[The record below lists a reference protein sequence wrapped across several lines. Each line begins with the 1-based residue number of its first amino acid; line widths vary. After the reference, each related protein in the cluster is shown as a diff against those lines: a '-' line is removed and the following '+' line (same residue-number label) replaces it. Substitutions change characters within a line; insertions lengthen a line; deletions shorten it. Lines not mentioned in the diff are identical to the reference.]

1 MTGSPAPG
9 AAAPV
14 RFNPFGA
21 AFRRDPYPQYAQL
34 RATRPV
40 HRTLGMWVVT
50 RHADVRAVLHDRS
63 ASAGLIPSQVAE
75 QAARLGQGDVARIV
89 RLGHTSLVFTD
100 NPAHARLRGL
110 VNRAFT
116 APAVARLRPV
126 VAEVATRLIEPAW
139 AAGSFDVIEDF
150 AGPLPIA
157 VLCAW
162 LDLPAELHD
171 LVGPWTHDIRF
182 LLEPGLMKAADMARV
197 REVVEA
203 FGDALRPVLAARRA
217 RPGDD
222 LISGLLA
229 ARTAG
234 GDSLSEE
241 EVIFLCVMCF
251 VAGTETTKSLIG
263 NAVLAL
269 IRHPGQEALLRARPD
284 LLRAAVVET
293 LRYDCPLQLTKR
305 LTTRPTEI
313 GGQRID
319 AGEQVLVCLGA
330 ANRDPEIFDRPDEF
344 DLTRDGG
351 AHLAFGHGIHGCL
364 GGILAE
370 LQAEIALDRL
380 YRDSAELTP
389 HSDEFEWQDHSFILR
404 GLRTLPAAIRRAR

>member
-1 MTGSPAPG
+1 MTGPAAPG
-9 AAAPV
+9 AGAPV

-34 RATRPV
+34 RTTRPV

-50 RHADVRAVLHDRS
+50 RHADVRDVLHDRS
-63 ASAGLIPSQVAE
+63 FSAGLIPSQVAD
-75 QAARLGQGDVARIV
+75 QAARLGQGDVDRIV
-89 RLGHTSLVFTD
+89 RLGRTSLVFTD

-116 APAVARLRPV
+116 APAVARLRSTAV
-126 VAEVATRLIEPAW
+126 EIATKLIQPAW

-162 LDLPAELHD
+162 LDLPAHLHG

-182 LLEPGLMKAADMARV
+182 LLEPGLMKAADLARV
-197 REVVEA
+197 REVVEE
-203 FGDALRPVLAARRA
+203 FGDALRPVLADRRV

-241 EVIFLCVMCF
+241 EVIFLCIMCF

-269 IRHPGQEALLRARPD
+269 VRHPEQQALLRARPE
-284 LLRAAVVET
+284 LLRAAVIET

-305 LTTRPTEI
+305 LATREVEI
-313 GGQRID
+313 GGERVA
-319 AGEQVLVCLGA
+319 AGDQVLVCLGA

-370 LQAEIALDRL
+370 LQTEIALERL
-380 YRDSAELTP
+380 YRDSTELTP
-389 HSDEFEWQDHSFILR
+389 LGDEFDWQDHSFILR
-404 GLRTLPAAIRRAR
+404 GVRTLPASIRRAR